1 MIKKLL
7 LTLSLFVNL
16 SFGNSETISLTG
28 DFAKNDLGNPF
39 RALLEKKDKSIS
51 IFSENKDV
59 SLKVETDLRGSSKFS
74 GFSKDYPT
82 TLILNNSSV
91 CL

>member
-39 RALLEKKDKSIS
+39 RALLEKKINQSQYLVKTKM
-51 IFSENKDV
+51 F
-59 SLKVETDLRGSSKFS
+59 L
-74 GFSKDYPT
+74 
-82 TLILNNSSV
+82 
-91 CL
+91 